1 MIQWFLKYR
10 PRSLKDVENQEDAKK
25 ELQEWIESW
34 LKGKPNAKAILLY
47 GPPGV
52 GKTTLAEAL
61 ANDYNLELLEM
72 NASDSRKLQDIK
84 SIAEKAAVYGSLFG
98 IKGKLI
104 LLDEVDGINTR
115 EDLGAI
121 QGILEL
127 IEKTKYPILMT
138 ANDPWDPSL
147 REIRNKV
154 KMIGLN
160 RLGKYALRRIL
171 KKICQS
177 EKIECEDEGLD
188 YIIETSEGD
197 ARYAIN
203 MLQGIGEGYG
213 KVTLDIAKAM
223 VRRKERELDPFETL
237 RDIFWA
243 RYAWQAKNAA
253 TSAQVDYD
261 MLIRW
266 ISENI
271 PIQYENIEDI
281 WRAFDALSRAS
292 IFLKRAKAGD
302 WDLLSYAYD
311 MMSSGV
317 ALAEIEKKKPNWKPK
332 WKKYQF
338 PSYIQLLSKSK
349 DLRDT
354 RDEIIKKISIHSS
367 FEKTVNYTYPYFLIF
382 FKKYEKRLSL
392 SPKEKEYLNSALKS

>member
-10 PRSLKDVENQEDAKK
+10 PRSLKDVENQDDAKK

-34 LKGKPNAKAILLY
+34 LNGKPNAKAILLH

-61 ANDYNLELLEM
+61 AHDYNLELLEM

-84 SIAEKAAVYGSLFG
+84 SVAEKASVYGSIFG
-98 IKGKLI
+98 TRGKLI
-104 LLDEVDGINTR
+104 LLDEVDGINVR
-115 EDLGAI
+115 EDTGAI

-127 IEKTKYPILMT
+127 IEKTKYPIIMT
-138 ANDPWDPSL
+138 ANDPWNPAL
-147 REIRNKV
+147 RELRNKT
-154 KMIGLN
+154 KMVGLN
-160 RLGKYALRRIL
+160 KLGKYPLRRLL
-171 KKICQS
+171 KKICQA
-177 EKIECEDEGLD
+177 EKIICDDEALN
-188 YIIETSEGD
+188 YIIDTSEGD

-213 KVTLDIAKAM
+213 KVTLDLVEAM
-223 VRRKERELDPFETL
+223 ARRKERELDPFETL

-243 RYAWQAKNAA
+243 RYSWQAKNAA
-253 TSAQVDYD
+253 TSAQMDYD

-271 PIQYENIEDI
+271 PIQYDNIEDV

-292 IFLKRAKAGD
+292 IFLKRAKGGD

-311 MMSSGV
+311 LMSSGV
-317 ALAEIEKKKPNWKPK
+317 AAAEIEKKKPNWKPK

-349 DLRDT
+349 DIRDT
-354 RDEIIKKISIHSS
+354 RDEIIKKLAIHSS
-367 FEKTVNYTYPYFLIF
+367 FNKALNDTYPFFLIF
-382 FKKYEKRLSL
+382 YKKYDKRLSL
-392 SPKEKEYLNSALKS
+392 NTKEKEYLNSASKS